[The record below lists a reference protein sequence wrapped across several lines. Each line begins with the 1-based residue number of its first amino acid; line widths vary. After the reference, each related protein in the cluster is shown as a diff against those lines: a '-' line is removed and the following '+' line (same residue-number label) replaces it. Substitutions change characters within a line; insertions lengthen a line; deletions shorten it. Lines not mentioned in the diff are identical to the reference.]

1 MRAPGENTDGED
13 GGSDHAH
20 IYTCYVAAVALEHVA
35 QGQTRFFT
43 PGVAPDP
50 RGILLGRFC
59 VMTFA
64 TLEGAVSWLRLYSS
78 EAALD
83 ELLANLSITKC
94 KTALGGRE
102 IVIHIPAVS
111 SYLADRA
118 ARLCR
123 LVGGAIY
130 TGTAKHFVKYRDDR
144 SPYGYDAID
153 IGAMP
158 SGTDF
163 MVHGDEFAQG
173 YVKEGDLPFARLL
186 FRLSIRK
193 LPGGDRLEDDD
204 RGDLLLAVARGLSEG
219 IIRYLWRNRVE
230 AQAGLFTP
238 GSQSAFEDTGRE
250 RGYMLI
256 RVRALPERILQL
268 FMGTPGIDVFRP
280 AGAGAAVAV
289 GYEHPIDLASCSS
302 VFPADTFHV
311 FWPNDRVDVLPG
323 PLQLSDIADLT
334 RVDLE
339 LERLKDPQQLGGGPP
354 EPIGVALKL
363 AASMGP
369 PRRVVGTL
377 IPVAHGPRLKRI
389 LFALPPVSL
398 RGHRVAVTDRGILV
412 IGSEN
417 LDVIP
422 LGQLL
427 CELTP
432 GLLVPLGMDV
442 VPRVS
447 PEVLSRALGHT
458 GGLVTVFTLDG
469 TPFQVGEGSF
479 QTLERRSL
487 AKLEVDRAETT
498 DYAADAPAGASVVND
513 AVGRFALWGY
523 PDAPDRKL
531 LPPGK

>member
-1 MRAPGENTDGED
+1 MLA
-13 GGSDHAH
+13 S
-20 IYTCYVAAVALEHVA
+20 VALEHVA

-83 ELLANLSITKC
+83 ELLSNLAITKC

-102 IVIHIPAVS
+102 IVVQIPAVS
-111 SYLADRA
+111 SYLVDRA

-144 SPYGYDAID
+144 SPYGYDAVD

-158 SGTDF
+158 ANTDF

-173 YVKEGDLPFARLL
+173 YLREGDLPFSRLL

-193 LPGGDRLEDDD
+193 LPGGEHLGADD
-204 RGDLLLAVARGLSEG
+204 RGELLLAVARGLSEG

-238 GSQSAFEDTGRE
+238 GSQSAFEDHSRD
-250 RGYMLI
+250 RGYMII
-256 RVRALPERILQL
+256 RVRALPERILAL
-268 FMGTPGIDVFRP
+268 FLGTPGIDVFRP
-280 AGAGAAVAV
+280 AGANAAVAV

-302 VFPADTFHV
+302 VFPPETFHV
-311 FWPNDRVDVLPG
+311 FWPGDRVDVLPG
-323 PLQLSDIADLT
+323 PLELSDIADLT
-334 RVDLE
+334 RVDLD
-339 LERLKDPQQLGGGPP
+339 LDRPKDPAQYTGGPP
-354 EPIGVALKL
+354 EPIGVPLKL

-369 PRRVVGTL
+369 PRRVVATL

-427 CELTP
+427 YELTP

-447 PEVLSRALGHT
+447 PEVLARALGHQS
-458 GGLVTVFTLDG
+458 GVVTVFTSEG
-469 TPFQVGEGSF
+469 TPFQVSEGSF
-479 QTLERRSL
+479 QTLERRAL
-487 AKLEVDRAETT
+487 AKLEVDRAEAI
-498 DYAADAPAGASVVND
+498 DYAAAEPVDAQVVND

>member
-1 MRAPGENTDGED
+1 
-13 GGSDHAH
+13 
-20 IYTCYVAAVALEHVA
+20 
-35 QGQTRFFT
+35 
-43 PGVAPDP
+43 
-50 RGILLGRFC
+50 
-59 VMTFA
+59 
-64 TLEGAVSWLRLYSS
+64 
-78 EAALD
+78 
-83 ELLANLSITKC
+83 
-94 KTALGGRE
+94 
-102 IVIHIPAVS
+102 VS
-111 SYLADRA
+111 SYAVDRA

-144 SPYGYDAID
+144 SPYGYDAVD
-153 IGAMP
+153 IGTMP
-158 SGTDF
+158 ATTDF

-173 YVKEGDLPFARLL
+173 YLREGDLPFARLL

-193 LPGGDRLEDDD
+193 LPGAEHLDGEDRA
-204 RGDLLLAVARGLSEG
+204 DLFLAVARGLSEG

-238 GSQSAFEDTGRE
+238 GASSAFDDHTRD

-256 RVRALPERILQL
+256 RVRALPERILAL
-268 FMGTPGIDVFRP
+268 FVGTPGIDVFRP
-280 AGAGAAVAV
+280 VGVNAAVAV
-289 GYEHPIDLASCSS
+289 GYQHPIDLASCAS

-323 PLQLSDIADLT
+323 PIALSDIADLT

-339 LERLKDPQQLGGGPP
+339 LDRPKDPRVHEGGPV
-354 EPIGVALKL
+354 EPIGVELKL
-363 AASMGP
+363 AAAMGP
-369 PRRVVGTL
+369 PRRVVATL
-377 IPVAHGPRLKRI
+377 IPPNHGARLKRI

-398 RGHRVAVTDRGILV
+398 RGHRVAATDRGILV

-447 PEVLSRALGHT
+447 PDVLARALGHQA
-458 GGLVTVFTLDG
+458 GVVTVFTPDG
-469 TPFQVGEGSF
+469 RPFQVAESAF
-479 QTLERRSL
+479 SSLERRAL
-487 AKLEVDRAETT
+487 AKVEV
-498 DYAADAPAGASVVND
+498 APAEVEDFGAAPSPEAQIVND
-513 AVGRFALWGY
+513 AVGRFALWGF
-523 PDAPDRKL
+523 PDPADRKL
-531 LPPGK
+531 LPPSKP

>member
-1 MRAPGENTDGED
+1 
-13 GGSDHAH
+13 
-20 IYTCYVAAVALEHVA
+20 
-35 QGQTRFFT
+35 
-43 PGVAPDP
+43 VAPDP

-59 VMTFA
+59 LMTFP
-64 TLEGAVSWLRLYSS
+64 TLEGAVSWFRLYSS
-78 EAALD
+78 EASLD
-83 ELLANLSITKC
+83 ELMPHLTITKA
-94 KTALGGRE
+94 KTALGSRE
-102 IVIHIPAVS
+102 ICVQIPAVS
-111 SYLADRA
+111 SYAADRA

-130 TGTAKHFVKYRDDR
+130 TGTAKHYVKYRDDR
-144 SPYGYDAID
+144 SPFGYDAVD

-158 SGTDF
+158 STTDF

-173 YVKEGDLPFARLL
+173 YQREGELPFSRLL
-186 FRLSIRK
+186 FRLSVRK
-193 LPGGDRLEDDD
+193 LPGGEKLGPDD
-204 RGDLLLAVARGLSEG
+204 RGDLFLAVARGLSDG

-238 GSQSAFEDTGRE
+238 GSTSAFDDHARD

-268 FMGTPGIDVFRP
+268 FLGTPGIDVFKP
-280 AGAGAAVAV
+280 SGAGCAVAV
-289 GYEHPIDLASCSS
+289 GYEHPIDLASVAS
-302 VFPADTFHV
+302 VFPPETFHM

-323 PLQLSDIADLT
+323 PLALSDIADLT

-339 LERLKDPQQLGGGPP
+339 LDRPKDPAQHSGGPA
-354 EPIGVALKL
+354 EPIGVELKL

-369 PRRVVGTL
+369 PRRVVATL
-377 IPVAHGPRLKRI
+377 IPNAHSSRLKRI

-398 RGHRVAVTDRGILV
+398 RGHRVAATDRGILV

-417 LDVIP
+417 LDVVP

-427 CELTP
+427 CELAP

-447 PEVLSRALGHT
+447 PEVLARALGHGT
-458 GGLVTVFTLDG
+458 GLITVFTPDDR
-469 TPFQVGEGSF
+469 PFQVAEGSF
-479 QTLERRSL
+479 TTLERRAL
-487 AKLEVDRAETT
+487 AKLDADRAQAI
-498 DYAADAPAGASVVND
+498 DYSAEGAADAEIVND
-513 AVGRFALWGY
+513 AVGRFALWGF

>member
-1 MRAPGENTDGED
+1 M
-13 GGSDHAH
+13 
-20 IYTCYVAAVALEHVA
+20 ALEHVA

-50 RGILLGRFC
+50 RGILLGRYI

-64 TLEGAVSWLRLYSS
+64 TLEGAVSWFRLYSS

-83 ELLANLSITKC
+83 ELLAHLTITKC
-94 KTALGGRE
+94 RTALGGRE
-102 IVIHIPAVS
+102 IVVQIPAVS
-111 SYLADRA
+111 SYAADRA
-118 ARLCR
+118 ARLSR
-123 LVGGAIY
+123 LVGGGVY

-144 SPYGYDAID
+144 SPYGYDAVD

-158 SGTDF
+158 ASTDF

-173 YVKEGDLPFARLL
+173 YVREGELPFSKLL

-193 LPGGDRLEDDD
+193 LPGGDSLDSED
-204 RGDLLLAVARGLSEG
+204 RGELYLAVARGLSEG

-238 GSQSAFEDTGRE
+238 GSTSAFDDRGGD

-256 RVRALPERILQL
+256 HVRGLPERILAL

-280 AGAGAAVAV
+280 AGTSAAVAV
-289 GYEHPIDLASCSS
+289 GYAHPIDLGSCAS
-302 VFPADTFHV
+302 VFPPDTFHL
-311 FWPNDRVDVLPG
+311 FWPGDRVDVLPG
-323 PLQLSDIADLT
+323 PIELSDIADLT
-334 RVDLE
+334 SVDLE
-339 LERLKDPQQLGGGPP
+339 LDRPRDPTQHAGKPP
-354 EPIGVALKL
+354 EPIGVELKL
-363 AASMGP
+363 AQSMGP
-369 PRRVVGTL
+369 PRRVVATL
-377 IPVAHGPRLKRI
+377 IPVAHGTRLKRI

-398 RGHRVAVTDRGILV
+398 RGHRVAATDRGILV

-427 CELTP
+427 CEVTP

-442 VPRVS
+442 VPRVT
-447 PEVLSRALGHT
+447 PEVLARALNHT
-458 GGLVTVFTLDG
+458 PGIVTVFTTDG
-469 TPFQVGEGSF
+469 KPFQVNESAF

-487 AKLEVDRAETT
+487 AKMDVDQAESV
-498 DYAADAPAGASVVND
+498 DYAAVPPADAQVVND
-513 AVGRFALWGY
+513 SVGRFALWGY
-523 PDAPDRKL
+523 PDAPDRKQ

>member
-1 MRAPGENTDGED
+1 M
-13 GGSDHAH
+13 
-20 IYTCYVAAVALEHVA
+20 ALEHVA

-50 RGILLGRFC
+50 RGILLGRFL

-64 TLEGAVSWLRLYSS
+64 TLEGAVSWFRLYSS
-78 EAALD
+78 EASLD
-83 ELLANLSITKC
+83 ELLANTTILKC

-102 IVIHIPAVS
+102 MVVQVPAVS
-111 SYLADRA
+111 SYAADRA

-123 LVGGAIY
+123 LVGGAVY

-144 SPYGYDAID
+144 SPYGYDAVD

-158 SGTDF
+158 ASTDF

-173 YVKEGDLPFARLL
+173 YVREGELPFQKLL

-193 LPGGDRLEDDD
+193 LPGAEQLDADD
-204 RGDLLLAVARGLSEG
+204 RGELYLTVARGLSEG

-238 GSQSAFEDTGRE
+238 RSTSAFEDGGRD

-256 RVRALPERILQL
+256 HVRSLPERILAL
-268 FMGTPGIDVFRP
+268 FVGTPGIDVFRP
-280 AGAGAAVAV
+280 AGASAAVAV

-302 VFPADTFHV
+302 VFPPETFHV
-311 FWPNDRVDVLPG
+311 FWPDDRVDVLPG
-323 PLQLSDIADLT
+323 PLALSDIADLT

-339 LERLKDPQQLGGGPP
+339 LDRPRDPAAHDGAPP
-354 EPIGVALKL
+354 EPIGVELKL
-363 AASMGP
+363 ATSMGP
-369 PRRVVGTL
+369 PRRVVATL
-377 IPVAHGPRLKRI
+377 IALEHASRLKRI

-398 RGHRVAVTDRGILV
+398 RGHRVAATDRGILV

-442 VPRVS
+442 VPRVT
-447 PEVLSRALGHT
+447 PEVLARALGHAA
-458 GGLVTVFTLDG
+458 GFVTVFTPEG
-469 TPFQVGEGSF
+469 TPFQVNEGAF
-479 QTLERRSL
+479 QTLERRAL
-487 AKLEVDRAETT
+487 AKLEVDRAEPV
-498 DYAADAPAGASVVND
+498 DYAAEVPSDAEVVND
-513 AVGRFALWGY
+513 SVGRFALWGF
-523 PDAPDRKL
+523 PDAPDRKA

>member
-1 MRAPGENTDGED
+1 M
-13 GGSDHAH
+13 
-20 IYTCYVAAVALEHVA
+20 ALEHVA

-50 RGILLGRFC
+50 RGILLGRLC
-59 VMTFA
+59 LMTFP

-83 ELLANLSITKC
+83 ELMASLMITKA
-94 KTALGGRE
+94 KTALGSRE
-102 IVIHIPAVS
+102 IIIQIPAVS
-111 SYLADRA
+111 SYAADRA
-118 ARLCR
+118 ARLAR

-144 SPYGYDAID
+144 SPFGYDAVD

-158 SGTDF
+158 AQADF
-163 MVHGDEFAQG
+163 MVHGDEFAQA
-173 YVKEGDLPFARLL
+173 YMREGDLPFAKLL

-193 LPGGDRLEDDD
+193 MPGGEKLGPED
-204 RGDLLLAVARGLSEG
+204 RGELYLAVAHGLADG

-238 GSQSAFEDTGRE
+238 GSSSAFDDHARE
-250 RGYMLI
+250 RGYMWI
-256 RVRALPERILQL
+256 RVRNLPERILAL
-268 FMGTPGIDVFRP
+268 FLGTPGIDVFRP
-280 AGAGAAVAV
+280 AGANAAVAV
-289 GYEHPIDLASCSS
+289 GYEHPIDLASCQS
-302 VFPADTFHV
+302 VFPPDTFHV
-311 FWPNDRVDVLPG
+311 FWPADRVDVLPG
-323 PLQLSDIADLT
+323 PLSLSDIGDLT
-334 RVDLE
+334 RVDME
-339 LERLKDPQQLGGGPP
+339 IEKPRDPGHLGGGAA
-354 EPIGVALKL
+354 EPIGVELRL
-363 AASMGP
+363 AAAMGP
-369 PRRVVGTL
+369 PRRVVATL
-377 IPVAHGPRLKRI
+377 IALEHGSRLKRI

-447 PEVLSRALGHT
+447 PEVLARALGHAT
-458 GGLVTVFTLDG
+458 GTVTVFTADQR
-469 TPFQVGEGSF
+469 PFQVPESAF
-479 QTLERRSL
+479 ATLERRSL
-487 AKLEVDRAETT
+487 AKLEVERAAIEDFT
-498 DYAADAPAGASVVND
+498 AEPNVDAQVTND
-513 AVGRFALWGY
+513 AVGRFALWGF

-531 LPPGK
+531 LPSGEK

>member
-1 MRAPGENTDGED
+1 M
-13 GGSDHAH
+13 
-20 IYTCYVAAVALEHVA
+20 ALEHVA

-50 RGILLGRFC
+50 RGILLGRYC
-59 VMTFA
+59 LMTFP
-64 TLEGAVSWLRLYSS
+64 TLEGAVSWLRLYSA
-78 EAALD
+78 EASLD
-83 ELLANLSITKC
+83 ELMANLTITKAR
-94 KTALGGRE
+94 TVLGSRE
-102 IVIHIPAVS
+102 IVIQIPAVS
-111 SYLADRA
+111 SYASDRA
-118 ARLCR
+118 ARLAR
-123 LVGGAIY
+123 LVGGAMY

-144 SPYGYDAID
+144 SPYGYDAVD

-158 SGTDF
+158 ATTDF

-173 YVKEGDLPFARLL
+173 YVREGELPFARLL

-193 LPGGDRLEDDD
+193 VPGGEQLDTED
-204 RGDLLLAVARGLSEG
+204 RGDLFLAVARGLSEG

-238 GSQSAFEDTGRE
+238 GSSSAFDDRSRD

-256 RVRALPERILQL
+256 RVRGLPERILAL
-268 FMGTPGIDVFRP
+268 FLGTPGIDVFRP
-280 AGAGAAVAV
+280 AGANAAVAV
-289 GYEHPIDLASCSS
+289 GYQHPIDLSSCAS
-302 VFPADTFHV
+302 VFPPETFHV

-323 PLQLSDIADLT
+323 PLTLSDIGDLT

-339 LERLKDPQQLGGGPP
+339 LDHPKDPAPHSGKPADA
-354 EPIGVALKL
+354 IGVELKL
-363 AASMGP
+363 AAAMGP
-369 PRRVVGTL
+369 PRRVVATL
-377 IPVAHGPRLKRI
+377 IPIEHGSRLKRI

-398 RGHRVAVTDRGILV
+398 RGHRVAATDRGILV

-447 PEVLSRALGHT
+447 PEVLARALGHT
-458 GGLVTVFTLDG
+458 GGIVTVFTTDG
-469 TPFQVGEGSF
+469 RPFQINEGAF
-479 QTLERRSL
+479 TTLERRSL
-487 AKLEVDRAETT
+487 AKLEVDSAESI
-498 DYAADAPAGASVVND
+498 DYSAEVAADASVVND
-513 AVGRFALWGY
+513 AVGRFALWGF

>member
-1 MRAPGENTDGED
+1 M
-13 GGSDHAH
+13 
-20 IYTCYVAAVALEHVA
+20 ALEHVA

-50 RGILLGRFC
+50 RGILLGRSC
-59 VMTFA
+59 LMTFP

-78 EAALD
+78 EASLD
-83 ELLANLSITKC
+83 ELMAGLSITKAR
-94 KTALGGRE
+94 TALGSRE
-102 IVIHIPAVS
+102 IVIIVPAVS
-111 SYLADRA
+111 SYASDRA
-118 ARLCR
+118 ARLAR

-144 SPYGYDAID
+144 SPYGYDAVD

-158 SGTDF
+158 QNADF
-163 MVHGDEFAQG
+163 MVHGDEFAQA
-173 YVKEGDLPFARLL
+173 YAREGDLPFARLL

-193 LPGGDRLEDDD
+193 LPGGERLGPDD
-204 RGDLLLAVARGLSEG
+204 RGELYLAVAHGLADG

-230 AQAGLFTP
+230 AQAGLFDP
-238 GSQSAFEDTGRE
+238 QSPSAFDDHARD

-256 RVRALPERILQL
+256 RARNLPERILHL
-268 FMGTPGIDVFRP
+268 FLGTPGIDVFRP
-280 AGAGAAVAV
+280 AGASCAVAV
-289 GYEHPIDLASCSS
+289 GYEHPIDLASCQS
-302 VFPADTFHV
+302 VFPPDTFHV
-311 FWPNDRVDVLPG
+311 FWPGDRVDALPG
-323 PLQLSDIADLT
+323 PLALSDIADLT
-334 RVDLE
+334 RVDLHLDRPRE
-339 LERLKDPQQLGGGPP
+339 AAPHGGGAA
-354 EPIGVALKL
+354 EPIGVELRL
-363 AASMGP
+363 AAAMGP
-369 PRRVVGTL
+369 PRRVVATL
-377 IPVAHGPRLKRI
+377 IPLEHGTRLKRI

-447 PEVLSRALGHT
+447 PEVLARALGH
-458 GGLVTVFTLDG
+458 GAGLVTVFTPDDR
-469 TPFQVGEGSF
+469 PFQIAEGSF
-479 QTLERRSL
+479 ATLERRAL
-487 AKLEVDRAETT
+487 AKLEPERAGVE
-498 DYAADAPAGASVVND
+498 DYSVVTSEDAQVIND
-513 AVGRFALWGY
+513 AVGRFALWGF

-531 LPPGK
+531 LPSGDK

>member
-1 MRAPGENTDGED
+1 M
-13 GGSDHAH
+13 
-20 IYTCYVAAVALEHVA
+20 ALEHVA

-64 TLEGAVSWLRLYSS
+64 TLEGAVSWFRLYSS

-83 ELLANLSITKC
+83 ELLANLVITKAR
-94 KTALGGRE
+94 TALGSRE
-102 IVIHIPAVS
+102 IVVQIPAVS
-111 SYLADRA
+111 SYAADRA

-130 TGTAKHFVKYRDDR
+130 TGTSKHFVKYRDDR
-144 SPYGYDAID
+144 SPYGYDAVD
-153 IGAMP
+153 IGAMAG
-158 SGTDF
+158 GTDF

-173 YVKEGDLPFARLL
+173 YVREGDLPFQRLL

-193 LPGGDRLEDDD
+193 LPGGDRLDAED
-204 RGDLLLAVARGLSEG
+204 RGELYLAVARGLADG

-238 GSQSAFEDTGRE
+238 GTTSAFDDQARD
-250 RGYMLI
+250 RGYMLM
-256 RVRALPERILQL
+256 RARALPERILQL
-268 FMGTPGIDVFRP
+268 FLGTPGIDVFRP
-280 AGAGAAVAV
+280 AGANAAVAV
-289 GYEHPIDLASCSS
+289 GYEHPIDLASCAS
-302 VFPADTFHV
+302 VFPPETFHV
-311 FWPNDRVDVLPG
+311 FWPGDRVDVLPG
-323 PLQLSDIADLT
+323 PLALSDIGDLT

-339 LERLKDPQQLGGGPP
+339 LDRPKDPVPHDSRP
-354 EPIGVALKL
+354 AESIGVELRL
-363 AASMGP
+363 AAAMGP
-369 PRRVVGTL
+369 PRRVVATL
-377 IPVAHGPRLKRI
+377 IPIEHGSRLKRI

-398 RGHRVAVTDRGILV
+398 RGHRVAATDRGILV
-412 IGSEN
+412 VGAEN

-447 PEVLSRALGHT
+447 PEVLSRALGHAA
-458 GGLVTVFTLDG
+458 GLVTVFTTDG
-469 TPFQVGEGSF
+469 RPFQVNEGAF
-479 QTLERRSL
+479 TTLERRAL
-487 AKLEVDRAETT
+487 AKLEIDRAEPI
-498 DYAADAPAGASVVND
+498 DYAAEPPAEAQVVND
-513 AVGRFALWGY
+513 LVGRFALWGF

-531 LPPGK
+531 LPPGERDK

>member
-1 MRAPGENTDGED
+1 M
-13 GGSDHAH
+13 
-20 IYTCYVAAVALEHVA
+20 ALEHVA

-59 VMTFA
+59 VMTFP
-64 TLEGAVSWLRLYSS
+64 TLEGAVSWFRLYSS

-83 ELLANLSITKC
+83 ELLSNLTITKC
-94 KTALGGRE
+94 KTALGSRE
-102 IVIHIPAVS
+102 IVVQIPAVS
-111 SYLADRA
+111 SYAADRG

-144 SPYGYDAID
+144 SPYGYDAVD
-153 IGAMP
+153 IGTMP
-158 SGTDF
+158 ASTDF

-173 YVKEGDLPFARLL
+173 YVREGDLPFARLL

-193 LPGGDRLEDDD
+193 LPGGNRLDAEDRA
-204 RGDLLLAVARGLSEG
+204 DLFLAVARGLSEG

-238 GSQSAFEDTGRE
+238 GSTSAFDDRSRD

-256 RVRALPERILQL
+256 RVRALPERILAL
-268 FMGTPGIDVFRP
+268 FVGTPGIDVFRP
-280 AGAGAAVAV
+280 AGPNAAVAV
-289 GYEHPIDLASCSS
+289 GYQHPIDLASCAS

-323 PLQLSDIADLT
+323 PITLSDIGDLT

-339 LERLKDPQQLGGGPP
+339 LDRPK
-354 EPIGVALKL
+354 EPRAHTGSAADAIGVELKL
-363 AASMGP
+363 AAAMGP
-369 PRRVVGTL
+369 PRRVTATL
-377 IPVAHGPRLKRI
+377 IPLQHGARLKRI

-398 RGHRVAVTDRGILV
+398 RGHRVAATDRGILV
-412 IGSEN
+412 VGSEN

-427 CELTP
+427 CELAP

-447 PEVLSRALGHT
+447 SDVLARALGHQA
-458 GGLVTVFTLDG
+458 GVVTVFTTDG
-469 TPFQVGEGSF
+469 RPFQVTESSF
-479 QTLERRSL
+479 TTLERRSL
-487 AKLEVDRAETT
+487 AKLEVDRAGIE
-498 DYAADAPAGASVVND
+498 DLAAEASAEAQVVND
-513 AVGRFALWGY
+513 AVGRFALWGF
-523 PDAPDRKL
+523 PDATDRKQ

>member
-1 MRAPGENTDGED
+1 M
-13 GGSDHAH
+13 
-20 IYTCYVAAVALEHVA
+20 ALEHVA

-50 RGILLGRFC
+50 RGILLGRYA

-64 TLEGAVSWLRLYSS
+64 TLEGAVSWFRLYSS
-78 EAALD
+78 EASLD
-83 ELLANLSITKC
+83 ELLANLTIMKC
-94 KTALGGRE
+94 RTALGGRE
-102 IVIHIPAVS
+102 IVVQIPAVS
-111 SYLADRA
+111 SYAADRA

-123 LVGGAIY
+123 LVGGAVY

-144 SPYGYDAID
+144 SPYGYDAVD

-158 SGTDF
+158 AGSDF
-163 MVHGDEFAQG
+163 MVHGDEYAQG
-173 YVKEGDLPFARLL
+173 YAKEGELPFSRLL

-193 LPGGDRLEDDD
+193 LPGGEQLGPED
-204 RGDLLLAVARGLSEG
+204 RGELYLTVARGLSDG
-219 IIRYLWRNRVE
+219 IIRYLWRNKVE

-238 GSQSAFEDTGRE
+238 GSSSAFEDQGRE

-256 RVRALPERILQL
+256 RVRALPERILAL
-268 FMGTPGIDVFRP
+268 FLGTPGIDVFKP
-280 AGAGAAVAV
+280 AGASAAVAV
-289 GYEHPIDLASCSS
+289 GYEHPIDLASCAS
-302 VFPADTFHV
+302 VFAADTFHV

-323 PLQLSDIADLT
+323 PLTLSDIGDLT

-339 LERLKDPQQLGGGPP
+339 LDKPRDPKPHAGGPA
-354 EPIGVALKL
+354 EAIGVELKL

-369 PRRVVGTL
+369 PRRVVATL
-377 IPVAHGPRLKRI
+377 IPLEHAQRLKRI

-398 RGHRVAVTDRGILV
+398 RGHRVAATDRGILV

-422 LGQLL
+422 LGQLM
-427 CELTP
+427 CELAP

-447 PEVLSRALGHT
+447 SEVLARALGH
-458 GGLVTVFTLDG
+458 GAGVVTVFTATG
-469 TPFQVGEGSF
+469 TPFQVTEGAF

-487 AKLEVDRAETT
+487 AKLEVERAEVV
-498 DYAADAPAGASVVND
+498 DYAAEVPEEAHVVND

-523 PDAPDRKL
+523 PDAPDRKQ